1 MNTPTIFNNDTLLL
15 TIATTNRNMKHTYLA
30 NPFDSW
36 YIGGIAFMVIVVLVL
51 LYANFHREHCFQLL
65 WTRLLLKLRLI
76 DPPSRSNSSPTPINT
91 PLV

>member
-1 MNTPTIFNNDTLLL
+1 MNASTLFNNETFSTTTVTTSR
-15 TIATTNRNMKHTYLA
+15 TIKQIYIT

-65 WTRLLLKLRLI
+65 WTQFLFKLRLI
-76 DPPSRSNSSPTPINT
+76 EPPSRATSSPTPINT
-91 PLV
+91 LLL